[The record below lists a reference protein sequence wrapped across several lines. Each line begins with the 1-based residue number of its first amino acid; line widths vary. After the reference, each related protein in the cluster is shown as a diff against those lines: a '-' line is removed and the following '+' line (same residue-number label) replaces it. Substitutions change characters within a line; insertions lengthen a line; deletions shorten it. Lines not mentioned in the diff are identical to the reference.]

1 MQSNRYGGKRV
12 YRGRKS
18 SAGSDSTIFLKAV
31 GRVAFFPLLFVY
43 LELVLHI
50 AMTTRKSLSLRYCAT
65 FPLSC

>member
-43 LELVLHI
+43 LELVLQ
-50 AMTTRKSLSLRYCAT
+50 R
-65 FPLSC
+65 

>member
-31 GRVAFFPLLFVY
+31 GRVLF
-43 LELVLHI
+43 
-50 AMTTRKSLSLRYCAT
+50 SRYC
-65 FPLSC
+65 LSTWSWFFTSPWGRT